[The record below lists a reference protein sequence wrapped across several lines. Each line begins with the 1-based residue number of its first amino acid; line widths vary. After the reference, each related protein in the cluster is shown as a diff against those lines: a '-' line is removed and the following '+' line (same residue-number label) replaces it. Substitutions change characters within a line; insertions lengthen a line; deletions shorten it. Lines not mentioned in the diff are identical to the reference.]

1 MRKIVLLVA
10 FATGFGLF
18 AQAQVKVGAHLGF
31 SAVKDF
37 GVGVNGEYFL
47 NEKISIAPDFA
58 YFFTTSEPNVKRTSY
73 EINLNGHYYFY
84 EKDKFKSF
92 GLLGLNHSRF
102 STSSKFES
110 DFITNTLD
118 LSFSKTTLNLG
129 IGITYQVADK
139 IELFSSLKYTMSVFS
154 GGMISAGAKY
164 QF

>member
-1 MRKIVLLVA
+1 M
-10 FATGFGLF
+10 
-18 AQAQVKVGAHLGF
+18 
-31 SAVKDF
+31 
-37 GVGVNGEYFL
+37 
-47 NEKISIAPDFA
+47 
-58 YFFTTSEPNVKRTSY
+58 
-73 EINLNGHYYFY
+73 
-84 EKDKFKSF
+84 
-92 GLLGLNHSRF
+92 GLNHSRF

-129 IGITYQVADK
+129 IGITYQIADK